1 MATAPPRSESLDAY
15 RDEADRFIA
24 ALDEEY
30 YLHFAGL
37 KDAFELEPIYE
48 RFADLTTLEV
58 SAQLG
63 AAAADGSPGELEL
76 WRFACE
82 GYLGNLTRAEAE
94 AIAGLEAS
102 LTADVDGEEIPFRML
117 KPAIANE
124 PDRARR
130 ERLDAA
136 RVALAEEQ
144 LVPQYTTI
152 AELRREGTHN
162 LDAPSYRVLY
172 ERFRFPLADLAEQC
186 RRFLAETE
194 DLYAAVLDPLFQ
206 RRVGVGIEDACRWD
220 VPRLFRA
227 SDWDAGFPADAM
239 VPALEGTLAGL
250 GIDLRAQENVHLDIE
265 PRPQKTPRA
274 FCAPIEVPGRIMLV
288 IQPIGGPDDWH
299 AFFHEAGH
307 AEHFAHVS
315 ADLPVEARRLG
326 DNAVTEGWAM
336 LFEHLVNDPAWLA
349 RRLDFARP
357 DDFASEASAG
367 ILYFVRRYCA
377 KFLYELELHAGSEL
391 EAMRP
396 RYVEWMREATKIEP
410 AEADFLADVDTGF
423 YSSCYL
429 RAWALEAQL
438 ANFLKHEFGRAW
450 FTRREAGS
458 LLEELWREG
467 QRLTADELLRE
478 VAGERLE
485 LAVVGDGIREEVRA

>member
-37 KDAFELEPIYE
+37 KHAFELEPIYE
-48 RFADLTTLEV
+48 RFADLTTLEA
-58 SAQLG
+58 SARLG
-63 AAAADGSPGELEL
+63 VTAADGSSGELEL

-102 LTADVDGEEIPFRML
+102 LTAEVDGKQVPFRML

-136 RVALAEEQ
+136 RVGLAEER
-144 LVPQYTTI
+144 LVPQYTTL
-152 AELRREGTHN
+152 AELRREGTST
-162 LDAPSYRVLY
+162 LGAPSYRALY
-172 ERFRFPLADLAEQC
+172 EQFRFPLADLAEQC

-194 DLYAAVLDPLFQ
+194 DLYAAVIDPLLR
-206 RRVGVGIEDACRWD
+206 RRVGVSLEDACRWD

-227 SDWDAGFPADAM
+227 SEWDTGFPADAM

-250 GIDLRAQENVHLDIE
+250 GIELREQENVHLDIE

-315 ADLPVEARRLG
+315 PGLPVEARRLG

-336 LFEHLVNDPAWLA
+336 LFEHLVNDPAWLG

-357 DDFASEASAG
+357 EDFAAEATAG

-377 KFLYELELHAGSEL
+377 KFLYELELHDDSDL

-410 AEADFLADVDTGF
+410 AGADFLADVDTGF

-438 ANFLKHEFGRAW
+438 ASFLKHEFGHSW
-450 FTRREAGS
+450 FTRDEAGS
-458 LLEELWREG
+458 LLKELWQEG

-485 LAVVGDGIREEVRA
+485 LAVVGDSIREEVRA